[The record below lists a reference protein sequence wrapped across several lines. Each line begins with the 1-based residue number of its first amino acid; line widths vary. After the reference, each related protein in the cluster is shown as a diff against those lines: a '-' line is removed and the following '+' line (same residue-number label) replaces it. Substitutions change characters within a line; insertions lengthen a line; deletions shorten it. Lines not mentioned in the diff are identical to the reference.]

1 MVLGAPAALWG
12 LLLIPLVVL
21 LYLLRARREP
31 RVVSSTLLW
40 ERATRDL
47 VARLPVRRLERSLLL
62 LLQVLAVAA
71 VVAALARPLVA
82 LRGFAGDAVVL
93 VLDATASMQ
102 ATDVAPSRLA
112 AARSAALAMLAGLG
126 PRQPAAVVSAAG
138 RPRLLLDFTTDR
150 AAARAAIGSVR
161 ATDTAGGL
169 DEAVTLASS
178 MRAGGRPPVVHVFSD
193 TPAAAPGVVWHRIG
207 RGGPNAGI
215 TAVRARAGPGGRTYL
230 MVRVEAFGAPA
241 ARRLVVRAGPR
252 VVATHLLRL
261 APGTPRTVL
270 VDLGQASGVVTAVL
284 EGADVLAADDRAAL
298 MAGPAGRPRVLVV
311 GESSPVLTAAL
322 AAAPTGGVE
331 HVREASPEQW
341 GRASVVV
348 LDRVPVQTPL
358 PPGAYLLVGSVA
370 PNLPLQVTGVAGPQV
385 VQTVA
390 STHPVVRL
398 ADLRGARVPE
408 ALAVRPH
415 GGVVLLEGDWPLV
428 WAFDG
433 AGLRVV
439 LLTFDPSGADLAV
452 HPAFPVL
459 VANALDWLTGGGGV
473 AAGAQP
479 VLPAGPWT
487 HARLL
492 APDGQALDLEAR
504 DGRFVLPPLDR
515 VGAWHLRTGGWERSW
530 VVAAVDPRESAA
542 AAVPPPATAA
552 ASPGSV
558 QVAQISLA
566 PSLLALAAVLLGLEW
581 VLWIRSLPRHA
592 QDGRARLRRTVR

>member
-47 VARLPVRRLERSLLL
+47 VARLPVRRLERSILL
-62 LLQVLAVAA
+62 LLQVLVIAA
-71 VVAALARPLVA
+71 VILALARPLVA

-102 ATDVAPSRLA
+102 ATDVVPSRLA
-112 AARSAALAMLAGLG
+112 AARAAALAVLARLG

-138 RPRLLLDFTTDR
+138 RARLLLEFTTDR
-150 AAARAAIGSVR
+150 TAARAAIDGVR
-161 ATDTAGGL
+161 ATDTTGGV
-169 DEAVTLASS
+169 DEAVALAAS
-178 MRAGGRPPVVHVFSD
+178 MRAGGRLPVVHVFSD
-193 TPAAAPGVVWHRIG
+193 TPPGTPGVVWHRVG

-215 TAVRARAGPGGRTYL
+215 TAVRARTGPGGRTYL
-230 MVRVEAFGAPA
+230 MVRLEAFGAPA
-241 ARRLVVRAGPR
+241 ARQLIVRAGPR
-252 VVATHLLRL
+252 VLATHRVQLT
-261 APGTPRTVL
+261 PGAPRTVL
-270 VDLGQASGVVTAVL
+270 VDLGQTSGVVTAAL
-284 EGADVLAADDRAAL
+284 EGADVLPADDRAAL
-298 MAGPAGRPRVLVV
+298 VAGPAGRPRVLVV
-311 GESSPVLTAAL
+311 GERSPVLAAAL

-331 HVREASPEQW
+331 HAREASPDQW
-341 GRASVVV
+341 GRASVIV
-348 LDRVPVQTPL
+348 LDRVPVPAPL

-370 PNLPLQVTGVAGPQV
+370 PNLPLQVTGVAGPQA

-398 ADLRGARVPE
+398 VDLRGARVPE

-415 GGVVLLEGDWPLV
+415 GGAVLIEGEVPLV

-439 LLTFDPSGADLAV
+439 LLTFDPSVADLAV

-459 VANALDWLTGGGGV
+459 VANALEWLTGGGQVG
-473 AAGAQP
+473 AGTQP

-487 HARLL
+487 QARLV
-492 APDGQALDLEAR
+492 APDGQAIDLEAR

-515 VGAWHLRTGGWERSW
+515 VGAWRLRTGGWERVW
-530 VVAAVDPRESAA
+530 IVAAVDARESAA
-542 AAVPPPATAA
+542 AAAPPPAPPAT
-552 ASPGSV
+552 SPESP
-558 QVAQISLA
+558 QVAQVSLV
-566 PSLLALAAVLLGLEW
+566 PWLLALAAVLLGLEW
-581 VLWIRSLPRHA
+581 VVWIRSLPRHGLA
-592 QDGRARLRRTVR
+592 GQARLWRGAR